1 MIILF
6 IDREV
11 TNYMEKV
18 IKRNKLTEHI
28 SYYISDNTIYL
39 FQDEYNFTKEDIK
52 LLSKRLS
59 LIIEENDISYINI
72 TASEIEK
79 KKDLYRDLGFTLSYY
94 DVNKLN
100 LLFKGRKDKT
110 KYRCYGIMTKSD
122 FLNELMEDKK
132 VEDKKNEDN
141 TKVVNS
147 NSGFV
152 SSMILLFGGIIL
164 LCYLCVEGAI
174 YLVKQKGDIM
184 LVSDL
189 LVILQKIIDISL
201 VWMMVYFILKNIK
214 NNVKIILLFK
224 GVLVILVIKILS
236 DTLNLTTIGLLLEYV
251 IMWGPLALIIIFQP
265 EIRSILEHIGRKQL
279 LGRHKVLTL
288 DEREKLVYEIMSAVD
303 YLRKSRIGALIV
315 VERDISLNEYI
326 ERSKPIYGDIS
337 SELLISIFFPRNP
350 LHDGGVIIQ
359 GNKITSAGAVF
370 PISINSK
377 ISKKL
382 GTRHRAAIGISEES
396 DAIAIVVSEETGKIS
411 IAVDGNLNYNL
422 SLDDARMILVEEL
435 KPKREVLLDD
445 EFVDEKED
453 DNDEEA

>member
-1 MIILF
+1 M
-6 IDREV
+6 
-11 TNYMEKV
+11 
-18 IKRNKLTEHI
+18 
-28 SYYISDNTIYL
+28 
-39 FQDEYNFTKEDIK
+39 
-52 LLSKRLS
+52 
-59 LIIEENDISYINI
+59 
-72 TASEIEK
+72 
-79 KKDLYRDLGFTLSYY
+79 TLDS
-94 DVNKLN
+94 V
-100 LLFKGRKDKT
+100 
-110 KYRCYGIMTKSD
+110 
-122 FLNELMEDKK
+122 
-132 VEDKKNEDN
+132 
-141 TKVVNS
+141 
-147 NSGFV
+147 
-152 SSMILLFGGIIL
+152 
-164 LCYLCVEGAI
+164 
-174 YLVKQKGDIM
+174 
-184 LVSDL
+184 
-189 LVILQKIIDISL
+189 LVILRAIIDISL
-201 VWMMVYFILKNIK
+201 VWMVIYFILKNIK
-214 NNVKIILLFK
+214 NNVKMILLFK
-224 GVLVILVIKILS
+224 GVFVVLIVKILS

-288 DEREKLVYEIMSAVD
+288 DEREKLVYEVMSAVD

-326 ERSKPIYGDIS
+326 ERSKPIYADIS

-411 IAVDGNLNYNL
+411 IAVGGNLNYNL
-422 SLDDARMILVEEL
+422 SLDDARMILIEEL

-445 EFVDEKED
+445 EFEEEEEDNNEK
-453 DNDEEA
+453 A